1 MKASLHKGRKDKNS
15 AEFQELP
22 SSGKISNYNFIG
34 EKTKIQVIA

>member
-22 SSGKISNYNFIG
+22 SSGKISNYF
-34 EKTKIQVIA
+34 